1 LKTEGSISEFK
12 SEFMENMKQA
22 VKGLK
27 KVNDRDYRN
36 SVEKYLYK
44 LNEVMGISE
53 DEMKFPLS

>member
-1 LKTEGSISEFK
+1 MKTEGSISEFK